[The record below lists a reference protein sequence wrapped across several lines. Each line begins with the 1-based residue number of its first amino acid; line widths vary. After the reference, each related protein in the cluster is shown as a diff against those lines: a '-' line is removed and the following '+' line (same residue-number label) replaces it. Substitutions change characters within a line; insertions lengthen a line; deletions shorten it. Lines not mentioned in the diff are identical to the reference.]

1 MIAEHSFEENYEKA
15 MQLSKKSDAK
25 KMYSPKYLRK
35 DNPFANKLT
44 YLLLTIYL
52 AALFWIIV
60 LKLNIS
66 FSYKGTQNVN
76 LIPFR
81 EPLLY
86 NGKFDYNEIFLNILI
101 FVPLGLYVEI
111 LFKKLSLARKIF
123 SFFMVSFICEILQ
136 YILRIGAFD
145 ITDIIN
151 NTFGGI
157 IGLMLF
163 KVGEKIFGDATKAQK
178 FINIIATIGTVLII
192 STLLYLKINRLL
204 MFRR

>member
-1 MIAEHSFEENYEKA
+1 MNLQKNSTLAS
-15 MQLSKKSDAK
+15 
-25 KMYSPKYLRK
+25 
-35 DNPFANKLT
+35 KLT
-44 YLLLTIYL
+44 FSLLIIYL

-86 NGKFDYNEIFLNILI
+86 NSRIDYNEIFLNILI
-101 FVPLGLYVEI
+101 FMPLGLYVGI
-111 LFKKLSLARKIF
+111 LFKKLTTAQKIF
-123 SFFMVSFICEILQ
+123 SFFMVSLFCEVCQFVLK
-136 YILRIGAFD
+136 IGAFD

-151 NTFGGI
+151 NTLGGI
-157 IGLMLF
+157 IGFMLF
-163 KVGEKIFGDATKAQK
+163 KGTEKIFNDTVKAQK
-178 FINIIATIGTVLII
+178 LVNTIATIGTILIV
-192 STLLYLKINRLL
+192 STLLYLKINKLL

>member
-1 MIAEHSFEENYEKA
+1 MNSQKNTTLAS
-15 MQLSKKSDAK
+15 
-25 KMYSPKYLRK
+25 
-35 DNPFANKLT
+35 KLT
-44 YLLLTIYL
+44 ALLLSIYSVV
-52 AALFWIIV
+52 LFWIIV

-86 NGKFDYNEIFLNILI
+86 NGRIDYKEIFLNILI
-101 FVPLGLYVEI
+101 FVPLGLYLGI
-111 LFKKLSLARKIF
+111 LFKKLTTARKIF
-123 SFFMVSFICEILQ
+123 SFSMMSFTFEILQ
-136 YILRIGAFD
+136 FILKIGAFD

-157 IGLMLF
+157 IGLLLY
-163 KVGEKIFGDATKAQK
+163 KGLEKAFNSPVKAQK
-178 FINIIATIGTVLII
+178 LINIIATIGTIVIV

-204 MFRR
+204 MFRK